1 MAKGGAPPG
10 HVRDRG
16 GPADRRP
23 VRLERV
29 ATNRIQHNQQ
39 DVRPPHQACERYP
52 VGTIATVPS
61 TTEDAPGTRSIDT
74 RGLPLRSYAA
84 RGVLINS
91 GFDLGL
97 SGLGLLRGFVLA
109 ALLTRAD
116 YGFWGVLVVSLG
128 LLAQLKFVGVSDKYI
143 QQEEADQKLAFQR
156 AFTVELIATATATV
170 PMLVALPIIAV
181 VYGHWQLVAPGLVL
195 ISVML
200 ASALQAPIWIYYR
213 RMHFVRQRSLAA
225 IDPVV
230 SFVVAVGLAVAG
242 AGYWALVV
250 GVVAGAWSAAVVAI
264 VSSPYPLRWRYGRG
278 SLKVYAA
285 FSAPILVATV
295 ASIVVAN
302 SAAIASNA
310 HLGLAGVGAVALAAN
325 ISAFTTR
332 VDDLV
337 SGTLYPAICAVQNR
351 LELLRES
358 FVKVNRVAL
367 MWAIP
372 FGCGL
377 ALFSAD
383 LIRFVLGEKWHPALV
398 LLEVTGVVAALAHIG
413 FNWDD
418 YFRARAKTGP
428 IAVVSV
434 ASAIAFLAVG
444 LPLLFADGLS
454 GLAAG
459 FAAQAAVAL
468 ALRAWYLSR
477 MFHGFS
483 FARHAWR
490 AILPT
495 VPAVL
500 AVLLIRELET
510 GPRTAAMA
518 IAELVVYLVTTVIA
532 TWLFEGSLIREA
544 LSYVLRRGTGAAP
557 IAG

>member
-1 MAKGGAPPG
+1 LGA
-10 HVRDRG
+10 
-16 GPADRRP
+16 
-23 VRLERV
+23 
-29 ATNRIQHNQQ
+29 
-39 DVRPPHQACERYP
+39 
-52 VGTIATVPS
+52 
-61 TTEDAPGTRSIDT
+61 TEDASSARSIDT
-74 RGLPLRSYAA
+74 RGLSMRSYAA

-91 GFDLGL
+91 AFDIGL

-116 YGFWGVLVVSLG
+116 FGFWGVLVVSLG

-143 QQEEADQKLAFQR
+143 QQEEADQELAFQR
-156 AFTVELIATATATV
+156 AFTVELIATAIATV
-170 PMLVALPIIAV
+170 PMLVALPVIAV

-195 ISVML
+195 ISVMV

-225 IDPVV
+225 IDPIVA
-230 SFVVAVGLAVAG
+230 FVVAVGLAVAG
-242 AGYWALVV
+242 AGYWALVL
-250 GVVAGAWSAAVVAI
+250 GVVAGAWSAAIAAI

-278 SLKVYAA
+278 SLKLYAA
-285 FSAPILVATV
+285 FSIPIVVAAV
-295 ASIVVAN
+295 SSIVVAN
-302 SAAIASNA
+302 AAAIASNA
-310 HLGLAGVGAVALAAN
+310 HLGLAGVGAVALAAS

-367 MWAIP
+367 MWAMP

-383 LIRFVLGEKWHPALV
+383 LIRFVIGEKWHPALV

-418 YFRARAKTGP
+418 YFRARGRTAP
-428 IAVVSV
+428 IAVVAVGST
-434 ASAIAFLAVG
+434 IAFLAVG
-444 LPLLFADGLS
+444 VPLLFAYGLS

-459 FAAQAAVAL
+459 FVAQAAVGL
-468 ALRAWYLSR
+468 GFRAWYLSR
-477 MFHGFS
+477 MFDGFS

-495 VPAVL
+495 VPAAL
-500 AVLLIRELET
+500 AVLLMRQLET
-510 GPRTAAMA
+510 GPRTAGMA
-518 IAELVVYLVTTVIA
+518 IAELAVYLITTVGA

-544 LSYVLRRGTGAAP
+544 LSYVVRRRTDAAP